1 MLSLRASVTA
11 VVIVAVIAA
20 MVALGLHDM
29 DSETALRGT
38 PQSTLPATRVTQQS
52 TLPATR
58 VTKQSTLPATAEG
71 YLGVYTP
78 ASPASTDGLSA
89 FEAKTGTRP
98 NVVPYYSGWLEPFQR
113 RFADELAQQGAVP
126 LVQIEPTGISLA
138 AVADGAYDSYLATFA
153 ASVRDFGHPVII
165 SFGHE
170 MNGDWYSWGSGK
182 TSPAVFVAAWQHLVK
197 AFRSDGAA
205 NVTWL
210 WTINSVVGAYSPR
223 PWWPG
228 AGYVNWIGIDS
239 YFAYPAESFG
249 TAFGQTISAL
259 RQFTRDPVLITETGV
274 LPSASR
280 TAQIQEL
287 FTGARSAGLLGVVYF
302 DANGYRDWLIDNDPA
317 ALAAFRQAAQGF
329 GKAVLP
335 SANAPD

>member
-1 MLSLRASVTA
+1 MPFLRTSATA
-11 VVIVAVIAA
+11 VAIVAAIATA
-20 MVALGLHDM
+20 VAFGLHEM
-29 DSETALRGT
+29 DSETAL
-38 PQSTLPATRVTQQS
+38 RVTQQS
-52 TLPATR
+52 TLPATG
-58 VTKQSTLPATAEG
+58 VSGQSTLPATAGG

-78 ASPASTDGLSA
+78 TSPTSTDGLSA
-89 FEAKTGTRP
+89 FETATGTRP
-98 NVVPYYSGWLEPFQR
+98 NVVPYYSGWLEPFQTG
-113 RFADELAQQGAVP
+113 FAKELAQRGAVP
-126 LVQIEPTGISLA
+126 LVQIEPTRISLA
-138 AVADGAYDSYLATFA
+138 SIAAGKYDSYLATFA
-153 ASVRDFGHPVII
+153 ESVRDFGHPVII

-182 TSPAVFVAAWQHLVK
+182 TSPAVFVAAWQHLVE

-210 WTINSVVGAYSPR
+210 WTINSVGGPGPTVSPQ

-239 YFAYPAESFG
+239 YFAYQAESFG
-249 TAFGQTISAL
+249 TVFGPTISAI
-259 RQFTRDPVLITETGV
+259 RQFSRDPVLITETGV

-280 TAQIQEL
+280 AAQIREL
-287 FTGARSAGLLGVVYF
+287 FTGARSTGMLGVVYF
-302 DANGYRDWLIDNDPA
+302 DANGVHDWLINNDPA

-335 SANAPD
+335 AANVPD